1 MSIVLNY
8 LSVYNL
14 TRRNNYLYKT
24 VITRQNEVIYLLKN
38 LNYYITKLK
47 VNIMNTK
54 FTKVTILVTLL
65 ATALFNT
72 SAQANI
78 SSSRINQDKLSI
90 ADLNIENEINISL
103 QQMLSTFDTDILQH
117 QINKQLSDQVL
128 ELKTK
133 LMVKE
138 ADEQFPAFK
147 FKVIIAD

>member
-1 MSIVLNY
+1 
-8 LSVYNL
+8 
-14 TRRNNYLYKT
+14 
-24 VITRQNEVIYLLKN
+24 
-38 LNYYITKLK
+38 
-47 VNIMNTK
+47 MNTK
-54 FTKVTILVTLL
+54 FTKVTILLTLL
-65 ATALFNT
+65 AAALFNT

-78 SSSRINQDKLSI
+78 SSSTINQNKLSI

-138 ADEQFPAFK
+138 SDEQFPAFRS
-147 FKVIIAD
+147 KVIIAD

>member
-1 MSIVLNY
+1 
-8 LSVYNL
+8 
-14 TRRNNYLYKT
+14 
-24 VITRQNEVIYLLKN
+24 
-38 LNYYITKLK
+38 
-47 VNIMNTK
+47 MNTK

-65 ATALFNT
+65 AAALFNT

-78 SSSRINQDKLSI
+78 SSSTINQNKLSI

-138 ADEQFPAFK
+138 SDEQFPAFRS
-147 FKVIIAD
+147 KVIIAD